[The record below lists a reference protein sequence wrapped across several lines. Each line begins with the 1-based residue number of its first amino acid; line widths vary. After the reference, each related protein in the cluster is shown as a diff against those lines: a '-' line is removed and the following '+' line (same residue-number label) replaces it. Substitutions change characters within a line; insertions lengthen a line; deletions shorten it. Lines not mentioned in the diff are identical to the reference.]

1 MKKGY
6 FSVGTAALLSL
17 GLFTS
22 TYAADACNDA
32 MGHVGT
38 EHKVQVSSSGGNNQ
52 YQGLGKISGTSWG
65 FEEWY
70 EAGNNSMS
78 YWDNGTF
85 KASWSGT
92 NDYLARVGFQYNG
105 GIDHSTKHFAVD
117 YKYTK
122 SGTAQYGYIGVYG
135 WTTNPQVE
143 YYIVDDW
150 YSQPSENYIGEK
162 FGEITVDGATY
173 TIHAFLRVNQPSKT
187 GYSTFLQIFSVRKT
201 ARQCGHIDISAHFNK
216 WTEIFK
222 GQNKNLRATSCQ
234 QGQACENYTLKFGKI
249 TEVMLMNE
257 AGGNASG
264 SVDYTY
270 FNMVDNAEG
279 STVTSSASTNP
290 TSSAS
295 STLESVGTVPG
306 TIEMEDFQDKSGSFE
321 ANGGSLGNI
330 EPGDWAE
337 YTVDVTYAGT
347 YTFDLSAARQDD
359 QGRTTSIDLVIDGTN
374 VGSISGILTDGWDD
388 YKSYTGV
395 TTRLTAGKHTLRVE
409 FTDGYVNVDKI
420 VFTEKDVDKGS
431 KYEPPTSSASAPTS
445 SGSVAP
451 ASNGSTPASNS
462 SGKNDKATAAIG
474 NIHMSLSTMDM
485 QVFDIQ
491 GRNLGFVRV
500 DAGASLEESLFAK
513 FHKSGIYLVKQGS
526 LLTKVRVTR

>member
-17 GLFTS
+17 GLFTT

-70 EAGNNSMS
+70 EAGTNSMS

-234 QGQACENYTLKFGKI
+234 QGQACENYTLKFGKV

-279 STVTSSASTNP
+279 SSPTSSASTNSS
-290 TSSAS
+290 SSAAQ
-295 STLESVGTVPG
+295 TLPSVGTLPG
-306 TIEMEDFQDKSGSFE
+306 TIEFEDYQST
-321 ANGGSLGNI
+321 GGAELTKNATSLGTIN
-330 EPGDWAE
+330 PGAWVEFTIDVS
-337 YTVDVTYAGT
+337 YTGT
-347 YTFDLSAARQDD
+347 YDVEVLAAREDTE
-359 QGRTTSIDLVIDGTN
+359 GNKSHFTISIDGKDVGT
-374 VGSISGILTDGWDD
+374 VSDILTDSWTDF
-388 YKSYTGV
+388 KPFTG
-395 TTRLTAGKHTLRVE
+395 TTDEITAGKHTMRVTFDYGWLDVDNIK
-409 FTDGYVNVDKI
+409 FTA
-420 VFTEKDVDKGS
+420 KDVNMSS

-445 SGSVAP
+445 SGST
-451 ASNGSTPASNS
+451 TPASNS

-491 GRNLGFVRV
+491 GRNLGRVRV
-500 DAGASLEESLFAK
+500 NAGASLEEVLFAK

>member
-1 MKKGY
+1 MNILSKSAK
-6 FSVGTAALLSL
+6 VLTVLSL
-17 GLFTS
+17 GFLS
-22 TYAADACNDA
+22 TNSFAADACNDA

-38 EHKVQVSSSGGNNQ
+38 EHKVQVSPSGQNNQ

-150 YSQPSENYIGEK
+150 YSQPSETYIGEK

-187 GYSTFLQIFSVRKT
+187 GNSTFLQIFSVRKT

-216 WTEIFK
+216 WTEIFT
-222 GQNKNLRATSCQ
+222 GQKKNLRATSCQ
-234 QGQACENYTLKFGKI
+234 QGQACENYTLKFGSI

-264 SVDYTY
+264 SIDYTY

-279 STVTSSASTNP
+279 STVTSSASTN
-290 TSSAS
+290 SSS
-295 STLESVGTVPG
+295 STAQSQTAVGSLPG
-306 TIEMEDFQDKSGSFE
+306 TIEIEDYQNSDGDFKNNGTTLGSI
-321 ANGGSLGNI
+321 NPDS
-330 EPGDWAE
+330 WVE
-337 YTVDVTYAGT
+337 YTVNVTYDGT
-347 YTFDLSAARQDD
+347 YDFSVLAAREDED
-359 QGRTTSIDLVIDGTN
+359 GAESNLSISIDGTP
-374 VGSISGILTDGWDD
+374 VGTIDGILTTSWTDFQEFSG
-388 YKSYTGV
+388 
-395 TTRLTAGKHTLRVE
+395 TTAKLTKGQHTLRVT
-409 FTDGYVNVDKI
+409 FDYGWIDIDKI
-420 VFTEKDVDKGS
+420 SFTEKQVDKTTP
-431 KYEPPTSSASAPTS
+431 YVPPSSPSQGNVNS
-445 SGSVAP
+445 SGSSKAP
-451 ASNGSTPASNS
+451 AAIASNVRLFHA
-462 SGKNDKATAAIG
+462 GKDV
-474 NIHMSLSTMDM
+474 
-485 QVFDIQ
+485 QVFDMQ
-491 GRNLGFVRV
+491 GKFLGSVSIANGGNVAQAVKARV
-500 DAGASLEESLFAK
+500 QKAGV
-513 FHKSGIYLVKQGS
+513 YLVKQGS
-526 LLTKVRVTR
+526 SVQRIAVK